1 MTPRMQLAESLKV
14 FAAHR
19 RDDEIV
25 LSTMGAAREWMKLG
39 THPLDFIYAPSAMG
53 EAPALGLG
61 LALAQPQKKVIVFNG
76 DGCLLM
82 NLGCLVT
89 ITAEAPVNFLLAIFD
104 NSVYEVTGQQWTA
117 AASVVRHGDYPIN
130 YCQVALGCGFRA
142 VYEFDR
148 IEDWRRRAPEVLAAR
163 GPVFVLLKV
172 APVTGGEVPKSPAPP
187 VDRARAFAA
196 AVQATPRNSKSASSS
211 R

>member
-1 MTPRMQLAESLKV
+1 MQLVDTLKV

-19 RDDEIV
+19 RDDHIV
-25 LSTMGAAREWMKLG
+25 VSTMGAAREWMNLG

-53 EAPALGLG
+53 EAPAVGLG
-61 LALAQPQKKVIVFNG
+61 LALARPENKVVVLNG

-82 NLGCLVT
+82 NLGCLIT
-89 ITAEAPVNFLLAIFD
+89 ITAEAPPNFLLAIFD

-117 AASVVRHGDYPIN
+117 AASVVRRGDHPIN
-130 YCQVALGCGFRA
+130 FCQIALGCGFKA

-148 IEDWRRRAPEVLAAR
+148 IETWRSRAPEVLAAR

-172 APVTGGEVPKSPAPP
+172 APVPGGEVPKSPAPP
-187 VDRARAFAA
+187 AERARAFAA
-196 AVQATPRNSKSASSS
+196 ALQRSPVSGHTT
-211 R
+211 

>member
-1 MTPRMQLAESLKV
+1 MTPRMQLGESLKV
-14 FAAHR
+14 FASHR
-19 RDDEIV
+19 RDDHIV

-39 THPLDFIYAPSAMG
+39 THPLDFVYAPSAMG

-61 LALAQPQKKVIVFNG
+61 LSLSRPEKKVIVLNG

-82 NLGCLVT
+82 NLGCLIT
-89 ITAEAPVNFLLAIFD
+89 ITAEAPPNFLLVIFD

-130 YCQVALGCGFRA
+130 FCQIALGCGFKA

-148 IEDWRRRAPEVLAAR
+148 IDAWRNRAAEVLAAR

-172 APVTGGEVPKSPAPP
+172 APVPGGEVQKSPAPP
-187 VDRARAFAA
+187 AERARAFAA
-196 AVQATPRNSKSASSS
+196 ALQHSTPQGGTP
-211 R
+211 

>member
-1 MTPRMQLAESLKV
+1 MTPRMQLVDTLKI

-19 RDDEIV
+19 RDDHIV
-25 LSTMGAAREWMKLG
+25 VSTMGAAREWMKQG

-61 LALAQPQKKVIVFNG
+61 LALARPEKKVIVLNG

-89 ITAEAPVNFLLAIFD
+89 ITAEAPPNFLLAIFD
-104 NSVYEVTGQQWTA
+104 NSVYEVTGHQWTA
-117 AASVVRHGDYPIN
+117 AASTARRGDFPVN
-130 YCQVALGCGFRA
+130 YCQIALGCGFKA

-148 IEDWRRRAPEVLAAR
+148 IDAWRNRSAEVLAAR

-172 APVTGGEVPKSPAPP
+172 APVPGGEVPKSPAPP
-187 VDRARAFAA
+187 AERARAFAA
-196 AVQATPRNSKSASSS
+196 ALKTYPGQGQTP
-211 R
+211 